1 QTTGNWTSSDS
12 LGSFNEGPIP
22 VSLSNLDSGETY
34 YYRFETNNTE
44 YSSWSGVGTFTTL
57 AYDQGTLRFHTG
69 INEDGDLAGLYWD
82 KNGSGEIKIKDANI
96 TTQNYIA
103 PDGSSWMMSK
113 ALFHFSNDFYLG
125 PNFSKV
131 ILEGVNGLAIHS
143 DGNVSIAKSLT
154 SSPILASPHIPNGTL
169 QDGYD
174 SYYVDDAS
182 KGLRVGRG
190 QLGGFSGGQGPGKGN
205 SLGNSGAGGLSGGG
219 GSFAGEGGP
228 GASGPSGITYGFGG
242 LEILLGGSGGGMGN
256 LGDAG
261 AGGGAIEINAVGDLN
276 IQSGVLISM
285 NGGTVFVNPSQGAYF
300 SGGSGSGGAI
310 RLVGA
315 NIRNDGIIEALG
327 GDSAGKDS
335 REPGA
340 RFLSNAGGAGG
351 GGRVAFISDGY
362 IEQGVVK
369 VDGGF
374 GNGDAFAGFSG
385 SVFKGSNSLGAP
397 LDLNVSSGTLIFD
410 TGGAW
415 SHTSGLKGKGVVSL
429 SYLDASGKRFGY
441 GVCTFT
447 FSNIFIGNE
456 VSVVVQGDN
465 ALEFVVNGNVS
476 IGTTISLNG
485 KSGVQGVY
493 SGQAGPG
500 GWSSGRGLRNTDL
513 FSNLHPALNGQGPG
527 GGRGYE
533 IGKSNGGGSY
543 GGLGSGGLNGGVAGI
558 IYGDEEIS
566 NLVGGSG
573 GGHALIGSG
582 NAGGGGGAISFKV
595 TGTFSLEASGSI
607 STKGGN
613 GQPAGD
619 GSGAGGSGGAIRI
632 EAGSISNLGVLD
644 SRGGDATGDTT
655 LAGAGGGGRLSLLT
669 SGLLTEG
676 VVLVSG
682 GVNQSIAFNNYRPND
697 LVGHWK
703 LDENSSTNIAINS
716 TGNTL
721 LNGTISGSPL
731 RIAGVKE
738 GAFKFDGNDDRIV
751 ISNNSALELDKYTV
765 SMWIYPEKND
775 EDFTGVFGRNGRNYS
790 IWLGDSNHAT
800 RPFIHHR
807 FGEAENVNE
816 GIANFIVSG
825 WNRWYH
831 IACSNGGIG
840 GIARTYVNGTF
851 VINNQRYERKVL
863 GDLIRNQTAPL
874 NIGVD
879 PANEGSVNQYFL
891 GMMDDIRLYNEP
903 LGSEDVYHLYKGD
916 PGVID
921 YNAPRNEAKQAAAG
935 SLLKV
940 ITPTLPVISP
950 SPLTYGTEVVGLDLG
965 HSSGLSYTLAGL
977 PDGISNK
984 ISFLPSDL
992 PGVIAWYRADLNNS
1006 FSYYSNLAFERNDT
1020 VATDEQILSYS
1031 FDESNESITFDETG
1045 NGYHGSLIGDVS
1057 RGGGKFNGGVHFD
1070 GTKDAIV
1077 IPKIENLDSGAAF
1090 SISLWFNRTI
1100 DIQNNPTAHSI
1111 SNVLFAQS
1119 SADFNDNLE
1128 IGTSGS
1134 DVKIYLDNGV
1144 DNIFTTNDANISDN
1158 TWHHLLIAYGDE
1170 LNLYLDGSPAFKS
1183 GWATSH
1189 LTGDSD
1195 SGVSNTHAYTCAVN
1209 VNGSTK
1215 TVNGVP
1221 FTGSNAT
1228 SGTNWSITTGF
1239 TNLHNSNASTV
1250 TGQIGDVLGNGFRF
1264 NGDPQKIKITGLT
1277 PGENYTFALYCQA
1290 WGTTRNCIL
1299 SSSALPQTITVNQ
1312 DQHSSSAQD
1321 GLLVEC
1327 SYCAPGTEV
1336 EFTIDPVIGNTTWHL
1351 YAFSN
1356 REGIS
1361 DLVTNTTPFAT
1372 SGPLISSS
1380 DSPIS
1385 LGLSRP
1391 YSDQTGDYNGSIDDL
1406 RIFSRELNAS
1416 EVVTLYGIGNGDFTG
1431 TTRTN
1436 IDKNRVLSWDDS
1448 SGSERHATSE
1458 KISSSPRVV
1467 IDPQTNKL
1475 MTSFDFGD
1483 TLKIEGAISMP
1494 MTIYMVGRE
1503 NGISF
1508 SDREF
1513 FTRQGWRMA
1522 NNGNWS
1528 LRRWDNNDP
1537 SIVSSVPSTVL
1548 SLVGWTIDRYGY
1560 ELSINGS
1567 SIGTNTSG
1575 NWHPNVLF
1583 DRINQNSSLLIG
1595 DLILLPRSLSDG
1607 EKEKL
1612 EGYFAH
1618 KWNLHEL
1625 LPNGHNYKNEPPL
1638 GEQGLL
1644 LSGTPKSAGNFTI
1657 NVSASNLWGAV
1668 DQNFTIVVHATSP
1681 QIQTQP
1687 ALQVGSSSARLQ
1699 GDLLELG
1706 GEQTNVSF
1714 EYGTNNLSLDQNTT
1728 ASTATSSGIV
1738 SHLLTGLNPGTTY
1751 FYRAWANNSAGS
1763 SSGNS
1768 ISINPLFDWPL
1779 RSVSGNTVADL
1790 NGRAPGTLG
1799 GNVASYFDSIRGNSV
1814 RFDGVDDFITF
1825 GDLDEMDSAN
1835 RFTLSLWFKKEQ
1847 DLTGSSTNH
1856 GIDNVLVAQSSSS
1869 SNDNLEIGTQGSRVE
1884 IYIDSGLSGEL
1895 DTAVS
1900 IDAGILVNKWHHLAL
1915 VYGSEM
1921 SLFVDGTKITTWTQ
1935 YNGKLDSSVNS
1946 PFTLGIARPSV
1957 NRWGEFKG
1965 LMQDVKI
1972 FDSELSPIEIG
1983 ILAEVGSIQSF
1994 TTGTQPALPLV
2005 QVRPATSITESNAT
2019 LHYELLSY
2027 DEAQPEIIMYWGP
2040 VDRSDNSGLWENNQ
2054 SLGPQG
2060 TGEGNVTISGFQP
2073 GDTIFYRVQAKGLT
2087 YSDWSDEYGEVRT
2100 VALPAISSLPANGIS
2115 PTRASLRGAV
2125 ISNGG
2130 VKQISALSVPQVS
2143 NDLIAH
2149 WRFDE
2154 GSGQEAYDS
2163 TGFSTPAEI
2172 FDGVSWVEGMGGQWG
2187 KALNFDGSSL
2197 AYLKAGSFRIEG
2209 GMSFSAWVYKENLG
2223 IYQRVFDF
2231 GNGADS
2237 QNLTLSNRWKSS
2249 EVEWS
2254 VRRGANNQ
2262 NLVVTN
2268 FWTLNEWQHVVGSVN
2283 ESGIMK
2289 VYRNGELKGSKLG
2302 HIPTSTTRTSH
2313 LIGKSNWGSDDYFYG
2328 MMDDLRVY
2336 DRAITD
2342 DEVINIYNG
2351 DLQVEKILGGENPEV
2366 TIFWGD
2372 EDAGQTTDVNSSSSG
2387 AWDAHI
2393 SLGVLAL
2400 GEFSVPLSNLQT
2412 GKTYFYRI
2420 IANNAAG
2427 STPLSEVS
2435 TFSTGSFGFKSDSF
2449 SEGEMLLWLDASD
2462 VNGDGNASNEP
2473 FGGVVDQ
2480 WRDKSGAN
2488 RHAGNGN
2495 GPELRVG
2502 SWNGLST
2509 LKFDG
2514 LGNYLRVSDSSAFN
2528 VGEDMTLFVVA
2539 KGDVLND
2546 WRPIIT
2552 KRGEDDIGWQF
2563 RKGDTDFATFTIRGT
2578 SGSDGQNGGT
2588 LINGETHVW
2597 SMRKNSVKR
2606 TQWADGNL
2614 EFNIDDR
2621 GIIPSTTSDLV
2632 IGARDQNGISSFG
2645 GFEIGEILI
2654 YDKALS
2660 DSDVEKLQGHLAHKW
2675 GLSEKLPSGHTY
2687 KTSLPKFENR
2697 PEIILSDSYSIK
2709 RSASLSL
2716 QVLTNRPANN
2726 FAATGLPLGLELNS
2740 TSGLIT
2746 GIPTETGSF
2755 STKFEASNQAGT
2767 YSKDVI
2773 LLVTDFT
2780 GWDYSTTISFPG
2792 YTRSTTL
2799 IDFPVFIEFNSSLS
2813 GFSYDQFASPYGYDL
2828 RFLGNNGSEEL
2839 KYEPVTW
2846 NVQGTSG
2853 FWVLLSSFDENSTI
2867 KAVWGNP
2874 NAIQQPNYCKDG
2886 SVWSNYNVVWH
2897 MDGTSSNILKE
2908 SRISAHATPYNFDQ
2922 LRVPGI
2928 IGTALSFDGV
2938 NDYVDLPLSVHPKS
2952 ENHQLTISFW
2962 SYGGPS
2968 LSASKNTTLFE
2979 SGSALGRSL
2988 NLHFPYNSKL
2998 QWEGGSDN
3006 SYDNINKDFSAYK
3019 GRWDYWVLQ
3028 KDVDSGSMYVYRN
3041 GQLWHDG
3048 YNRTRPF
3055 GETVESFRLGAN
3067 RNAGWHWNGWLDE
3080 LRMSFTLES
3089 PDSIL
3094 ASYES
3099 QRPDGNFYSS
3109 QPVVGP
3115 PLFIDGQ
3122 VAEGYA
3128 NDSNLSYLIKVFPS
3142 AVSFSAV
3149 GLPAGILLNSST
3161 GEISGVPLQ
3170 GGTYNV
3176 TITASNSSGQDQ
3188 GVLVLSIVE
3197 RSGFTHDVEFDCS
3210 AYSGTTLHDFPLLI
3224 RLDRSVNN
3232 FSLKSFASAKCYDL
3246 RFYDQQARELEYEI
3260 DEINDSN
3267 GSVDAWVK
3275 VKDFN
3280 SSTVISAYWGNPNL
3294 ALTPPVYCNDGSTWS
3309 NGFRGVWHLR
3319 TIDEVK
3325 VLTDSS
3331 LYRNHASDEFGFG
3344 DSGIVGSGRTLAGG
3358 VEKFLRVPSAYSVD
3372 DLHEKSYTFSSWI
3385 RLGESP
3391 PSKAE
3396 NSVYG
3401 SGFLTNPNNSYF
3413 DDINNLISL
3422 KPNGSR
3428 IMQAG
3433 PRQGLYFDGDNDFK
3447 NGGIGIN
3454 RNDSYMTLFQAMF
3467 TPQETGNYQFRC
3479 DRKDDYAT
3487 IWLDLNRNGTFEQ
3500 NGVEKLGGND
3510 NFTSDPISL
3519 SAGVDYKISIAHGE
3533 GWGGSRI
3540 KPWIK
3545 TPSADWQ
3552 IIDPSDPAQV
3562 NMFSVTFDGNISD
3575 EISPYII
3582 AKHGVAERIVLRD
3595 GKAAVFHDLESN
3607 SSAISPNTFDYGTWK
3622 HFAVTVDHQLG
3633 QMKVFED
3640 GNQTQSTSFTP
3651 GGTAQSVVAQDWFFG
3666 QGLVSSS
3673 FDEMRLS
3680 KTSRSADWVNA
3691 SYLNQKPNGTLP
3703 SISAVTGL
3711 PSFTSVSTFNLS
3723 ADQPFNHNITVT
3735 GTYLVY
3741 TAVGLPSGILLS
3753 SSDGNLSGSPSVSGQ
3768 FTSTISALYP
3778 NGNRAD
3784 QQYLF
3789 TISPSAPDILL
3800 SAPQVVNSTSLSIS
3814 YELNSTGGEDPD
3826 VYVLA
3831 DTVDQGTNFY
3841 AWTYRLALGK
3851 KGLGEGSTIL
3861 GGLAPDQRYYIRL
3874 YAENSAGFDWTGKK
3888 FLVRTQPLIQHLPA
3902 TLGIWFDATDISGNG

>member
-1 QTTGNWTSSDS
+1 M
-12 LGSFNEGPIP
+12 L
-22 VSLSNLDSGETY
+22 
-34 YYRFETNNTE
+34 
-44 YSSWSGVGTFTTL
+44 
-57 AYDQGTLRFHTG
+57 
-69 INEDGDLAGLYWD
+69 
-82 KNGSGEIKIKDANI
+82 
-96 TTQNYIA
+96 
-103 PDGSSWMMSK
+103 
-113 ALFHFSNDFYLG
+113 
-125 PNFSKV
+125 
-131 ILEGVNGLAIHS
+131 
-143 DGNVSIAKSLT
+143 
-154 SSPILASPHIPNGTL
+154 
-169 QDGYD
+169 
-174 SYYVDDAS
+174 
-182 KGLRVGRG
+182 
-190 QLGGFSGGQGPGKGN
+190 
-205 SLGNSGAGGLSGGG
+205 
-219 GSFAGEGGP
+219 
-228 GASGPSGITYGFGG
+228 
-242 LEILLGGSGGGMGN
+242 
-256 LGDAG
+256 
-261 AGGGAIEINAVGDLN
+261 
-276 IQSGVLISM
+276 
-285 NGGTVFVNPSQGAYF
+285 
-300 SGGSGSGGAI
+300 
-310 RLVGA
+310 
-315 NIRNDGIIEALG
+315 
-327 GDSAGKDS
+327 
-335 REPGA
+335 
-340 RFLSNAGGAGG
+340 
-351 GGRVAFISDGY
+351 
-362 IEQGVVK
+362 
-369 VDGGF
+369 
-374 GNGDAFAGFSG
+374 
-385 SVFKGSNSLGAP
+385 
-397 LDLNVSSGTLIFD
+397 
-410 TGGAW
+410 
-415 SHTSGLKGKGVVSL
+415 
-429 SYLDASGKRFGY
+429 
-441 GVCTFT
+441 
-447 FSNIFIGNE
+447 
-456 VSVVVQGDN
+456 
-465 ALEFVVNGNVS
+465 
-476 IGTTISLNG
+476 
-485 KSGVQGVY
+485 
-493 SGQAGPG
+493 
-500 GWSSGRGLRNTDL
+500 
-513 FSNLHPALNGQGPG
+513 
-527 GGRGYE
+527 
-533 IGKSNGGGSY
+533 
-543 GGLGSGGLNGGVAGI
+543 
-558 IYGDEEIS
+558 
-566 NLVGGSG
+566 
-573 GGHALIGSG
+573 
-582 NAGGGGGAISFKV
+582 KV
-595 TGTFSLEASGSI
+595 TA
-607 STKGGN
+607 
-613 GQPAGD
+613 
-619 GSGAGGSGGAIRI
+619 
-632 EAGSISNLGVLD
+632 
-644 SRGGDATGDTT
+644 
-655 LAGAGGGGRLSLLT
+655 
-669 SGLLTEG
+669 
-676 VVLVSG
+676 
-682 GVNQSIAFNNYRPND
+682 
-697 LVGHWK
+697 
-703 LDENSSTNIAINS
+703 
-716 TGNTL
+716 
-721 LNGTISGSPL
+721 
-731 RIAGVKE
+731 
-738 GAFKFDGNDDRIV
+738 
-751 ISNNSALELDKYTV
+751 
-765 SMWIYPEKND
+765 
-775 EDFTGVFGRNGRNYS
+775 
-790 IWLGDSNHAT
+790 
-800 RPFIHHR
+800 
-807 FGEAENVNE
+807 
-816 GIANFIVSG
+816 
-825 WNRWYH
+825 
-831 IACSNGGIG
+831 
-840 GIARTYVNGTF
+840 
-851 VINNQRYERKVL
+851 
-863 GDLIRNQTAPL
+863 
-874 NIGVD
+874 
-879 PANEGSVNQYFL
+879 
-891 GMMDDIRLYNEP
+891 
-903 LGSEDVYHLYKGD
+903 
-916 PGVID
+916 
-921 YNAPRNEAKQAAAG
+921 
-935 SLLKV
+935 
-940 ITPTLPVISP
+940 PTLPAISP
-950 SPLTYGTEVVGLDLG
+950 APLTYGTEVVGLDLG
-965 HSSGLSYTLAGL
+965 HSSGLIYTLAGL

-984 ISFLPSDL
+984 IPFLPSDL

-1006 FSYYSNLAFERNDT
+1006 FSYYSNLVFERNDT
-1020 VATDEQILSYS
+1020 VAITDQLAAYS
-1031 FDESNESITFDETG
+1031 FDEINQSLTFDESG
-1045 NGYHGSLIGDVS
+1045 NGYHGSFIGDIS
-1057 RGGGKFNGGVHFD
+1057 RASGKFNGGLRFD
-1070 GTKDAIV
+1070 GSKDAV
-1077 IPKIENLDSGAAF
+1077 ILPKIEHLDRGSAF
-1090 SISLWFNRTI
+1090 TISMWFNRAS
-1100 DIQNNPTAHSI
+1100 DIPDNMTAHSI
-1111 SNVLFAQS
+1111 SNVLFAQTS
-1119 SADFNDNLE
+1119 SLFNDNLE
-1128 IGTSGS
+1128 IGTTGS
-1134 DVKIYLDNGV
+1134 EVKVYLDNGT
-1144 DNIFTTNDANISDN
+1144 DYTLTSSGAGILNGS
-1158 TWHHLLIAYGDE
+1158 WHHLVFTYGNGIE
-1170 LNLYLDGSPAFKS
+1170 VYLDGSS
-1183 GWATSH
+1183 R
-1189 LTGDSD
+1189 LT
-1195 SGVSNTHAYTCAVN
+1195 
-1209 VNGSTK
+1209 NG
-1215 TVNGVP
+1215 
-1221 FTGSNAT
+1221 
-1228 SGTNWSITTGF
+1228 
-1239 TNLHNSNASTV
+1239 
-1250 TGQIGDVLGNGFRF
+1250 
-1264 NGDPQKIKITGLT
+1264 
-1277 PGENYTFALYCQA
+1277 
-1290 WGTTRNCIL
+1290 
-1299 SSSALPQTITVNQ
+1299 
-1312 DQHSSSAQD
+1312 
-1321 GLLVEC
+1321 
-1327 SYCAPGTEV
+1327 
-1336 EFTIDPVIGNTTWHL
+1336 
-1351 YAFSN
+1351 
-1356 REGIS
+1356 
-1361 DLVTNTTPFAT
+1361 T
-1372 SGPLISSS
+1372 SGPLTSSS

-1391 YSDQTGDYNGSIDDL
+1391 YSDQAGDYNGSIDDL

-1416 EVVTLYGIGNGDFTG
+1416 EVVTLYGSGNGDFTG

-1458 KISSSPRVV
+1458 KFSSSPRVV
-1467 IDPQTNKL
+1467 IDPQTKKV

-1483 TLKIEGAISMP
+1483 TLKIEGAVSMP

-1508 SDREF
+1508 ADREF
-1513 FTRQGWRMA
+1513 FTEQGWRMA
-1522 NNGNWS
+1522 SNGNWL
-1528 LRRWDNNDP
+1528 LRRWDNNNP
-1537 SIVSSVPSTVL
+1537 SIVSSVPSSIL

-1575 NWHPNVLF
+1575 NWHPDVLF

-1668 DQNFTIVVHATSP
+1668 DQNFTIVVNATSP

-1714 EYGTNNLSLDQNTT
+1714 EYGTNNSSLDQNTS

-1751 FYRAWANNSAGS
+1751 YYRAWANNSAGS

-1768 ISINPLFDWPL
+1768 ISVNPLFDWPL
-1779 RSVSGNTVADL
+1779 RSVSGSTVADL
-1790 NGRAPGTLG
+1790 TGRAPGTLG
-1799 GNVASYFDSIRGNSV
+1799 GNVASYVDSTRGNSV

-1825 GDLDEMDSAN
+1825 GDLDEMDSPD

-1856 GIDNVLVAQSSSS
+1856 GIDNVLIAQSSSS

-1915 VYGSEM
+1915 VYSSEM
-1921 SLFVDGTKITTWTQ
+1921 SLFIDGTKITTWTQ

-1946 PFTLGIARPSV
+1946 PLTLGLARP
-1957 NRWGEFKG
+1957 NLNLWGEFKG

-1972 FDSELSPIEIG
+1972 YDSELSPIDIG
-1983 ILAEVGSIQSF
+1983 ILAEVGAIQSF
-1994 TTGTQPALPLV
+1994 TTGTQPAPPLV

-2027 DEAQPEIIMYWGP
+2027 DESQPEIIMYWGP

-2060 TGEGNVTISGFQP
+2060 TGEGNVTISGFES

-2100 VALPAISSLPANGIS
+2100 VALPGISSLPANGIS
-2115 PTRASLRGAV
+2115 PTRASLRGTV

-2237 QNLTLSNRWKSS
+2237 QNLILSNRWKSS

-2313 LIGKSNWGSDDYFYG
+2313 LIGRSNRGSDDYFYG

-2336 DRAITD
+2336 DRAITA
-2342 DEVINIYNG
+2342 DEVISIYNG

-2387 AWDAHI
+2387 AWDANI
-2393 SLGVLAL
+2393 SLGDLAL

-2420 IANNAAG
+2420 IAYNAAG

-2552 KRGEDDIGWQF
+2552 KRGEDDMGWQF
-2563 RKGDTDFATFTIRGT
+2563 RKGDTDFATFTVRGT

-2597 SMRKNSVKR
+2597 SMRKNSAKR

-2614 EFNIDDR
+2614 EFHIDDR

-2675 GLSEKLPSGHTY
+2675 GLSEKLPSGHAY

-2716 QVLTNRPANN
+2716 QVLTNRPASN

-2755 STKFEASNQAGT
+2755 TTKFEASNQAGT

-2908 SRISAHATPYNFDQ
+2908 SRISAHATPYNFDE

-2952 ENHQLTISFW
+2952 ENRQLTISFW
-2962 SYGGPS
+2962 SYGGPN

-2998 QWEGGSDN
+2998 HWEGGSDN

-3197 RSGFTHDVEFDCS
+3197 RSGFTHDVEFNCS
-3210 AYSGTTLHDFPLLI
+3210 AYSGSTLHDFPLLI

-3232 FSLKSFASAKCYDL
+3232 FSLKSFASTKCYDL

-3319 TIDEVK
+3319 AIDEVK

-3331 LYRNHASDEFGFG
+3331 LYRNHASDEFGLG

-3358 VEKFLRVPSAYSVD
+3358 VEKYLRVPSAYSVD
-3372 DLHEKSYTFSSWI
+3372 DLHEKSYTFSTWI
-3385 RLGESP
+3385 RLGESL

-3396 NSVYG
+3396 DSVFA
-3401 SGFLTNPNNSYF
+3401 SGFLHAKADSFFN
-3413 DDINNLISL
+3413 DINNFDALTPS
-3422 KPNGSR
+3422 GTR
-3428 IMQAG
+3428 IMQSG
-3433 PRQGLYFDGDNDFK
+3433 PRQGLFFNSDNDFMQS
-3447 NGGIGIN
+3447 GIGIS
-3454 RNDSYMTLFQAMF
+3454 RRDTYMTLFEAIF
-3467 TPQETGNYQFRC
+3467 TPQESGDFEFRIENP
-3479 DRKDDYAT
+3479 DDNNA
-3487 IWLDLNRNGTFEQ
+3487 IWLDLDQDGIFDRNGLNGDELIVVRNSYSSATFYS
-3500 NGVEKLGGND
+3500 G
-3510 NFTSDPISL
+3510 IYAL
-3519 SAGVDYKISIAHGE
+3519 SAGEEYKIAFAHGE
-3533 GWGGSRI
+3533 GGGGSRL
-3540 KPWIK
+3540 KPWIQ
-3545 TPSADWQ
+3545 TPSLEWQ
-3552 IIDPSDPAQV
+3552 IVDPSDPAQDG
-3562 NMFSVTFDGNISD
+3562 MFSVPFDGNVSD
-3575 EISPYII
+3575 DISPYVI
-3582 AKHGVAERIVLRD
+3582 ARHGGIERIVLRD
-3595 GKAAVFHDLESN
+3595 GKAAVFHDLESS

-3651 GGTAQSVVAQDWFFG
+3651 GETAQSVVAQDWFFG

-3691 SYLNQKPNGTLP
+3691 SYLNQKPNATLP

-3735 GTYLVY
+3735 GTPLVY

-3874 YAENSAGFDWTGKK
+3874 YAENSAGSDWTGKK

-3902 TLGIWFDATDISGNG
+3902 TLGIWFDATDISGNGVLPFEGQTVSTWVDKSGKGRNMLKSTIGSVITSQPVVKLEGSSGKPVVHFDGKSRMHTDYNFRGADTNLWRNDGYSAFGVSRYTGGDNERVIASAGGNWLFGHHGNLIGRYHFDGWVDQGFASDTNFHIFETLHEGRLTSNNPSASVWTDGIEGNYRSASKQGSNNNWFFPQQLAFGAMTSGRESSKCQVAEFMIFEGLLSEDKRLLIEGYLSHKWGIPLPSSHPWTNDVPSFGEEIISGITPIADTNRTLAPTVINRAPANLKNTSAFLTGRLVDTGLGILPTNPTGTITTSFLNNVGLSHPTLGEINATSISQSSANLQGSLLSTGGETPIITIVWGDEDHGADFSNLASWDFNQSLGYTDVGPFSTPVGGLNERSIYYFRVAVSNSIRSFMSSDVGVFVTDSGSSLMPDSVLWLDANDTSASTGTWLDKSGTEIMPLNRGIPVLYQMLRMGCQS